1 MRTKKCVL
9 AAFILAAAQ
18 LSFVSSAQA
27 ATYVFTSHTFTNCST
42 TGQNG
47 PTQTSCRTAYS
58 TTWDENN
65 SYFTVTGGIQS
76 WTSPANGTY
85 TIRAIGAGGAGAA
98 GGNGASMTGTFT
110 LTNGQVLKLLVGQT
124 GVTIASGSDYRFGG
138 GGGSYVA
145 TSSNVALIVAG
156 GGGGSAAVTPGL
168 TSANGGDGSSNPSPA
183 NSNGGAAGTGSS
195 GCGGQGQGG
204 AGFNNNGTG
213 VPASQAFTNGGTGGT
228 GGADQCPGS
237 IGGTP
242 YGGFGGGGA
251 GGNGGGGGGGYYGGN
266 GGDNTAPVTS
276 YPPGTGGGS
285 YNSGT
290 SQTNTAASNRN
301 TAGSITI
308 TLVAETLPDTTPP
321 TFPSADTFNSPE
333 NQTSVATIIASES
346 ATITIYGGEDQA
358 KFSISKLTD
367 SSTALSFVTA
377 PDFEAPTDVGS
388 NNTYII
394 SFKAV
399 DGAAN
404 IGYET
409 ITVTVTDVLD
419 TTGFSTFSLSSAAS
433 YRTATTIT
441 IVVTAPS
448 KVTFKVNGL
457 FIPGCKNRP
466 TTGAT
471 PNAQAT
477 CSWKPSTRGSAII
490 SATAVPTGAG
500 ITGATSSLNIAI
512 ANRTGKR

>member
-1 MRTKKCVL
+1 MRTKKNVL
-9 AAFILAAAQ
+9 AAFILAAAH
-18 LSFVSSAQA
+18 LSLVSSVQA

-76 WTSPANGTY
+76 WTVPANGTY

-110 LTNGQVLKLLVGQT
+110 LTQGSILKLLVGQT
-124 GVTIASGSDYRFGG
+124 GVTVGSGDYRYGG
-138 GGGSYVA
+138 GGGSFVA
-145 TSSNVALIVAG
+145 TSANVAIIVGG
-156 GGGGSAAVTPGL
+156 GGGGSGI
-168 TSANGGDGSSNPSPA
+168 TSPSYVSSNGGDGSNNPSPA

-228 GGADQCPGS
+228 GGSDQCPGT

-251 GGNGGGGGGGYYGGN
+251 GGNGGGAGGGYYGGT
-266 GGDNTAPVTS
+266 GGNNTATGSS

>member
-1 MRTKKCVL
+1 MLAKRSLFVALVL
-9 AAFILAAAQ
+9 SIATTALFISPSRAAI
-18 LSFVSSAQA
+18 
-27 ATYVFTSHTFTNCST
+27 YVFTSHTFTNCYAN
-42 TGQNG
+42 GQNG
-47 PTQTSCRTAYS
+47 PAQASCRSAYS

-76 WTSPANGTY
+76 WTAPANGTY

-98 GGNGASMTGTFT
+98 GGNGASITGTFT
-110 LTNGQVLKLLVGQT
+110 LTEGQILKLMVGQT
-124 GVTIASGSDYRFGG
+124 GVTVGSGDYRYGG
-138 GGGSYVA
+138 GGGSIVA
-145 TSSNVALIVAG
+145 TSANVALVVAG
-156 GGGGSAAVTPGL
+156 GGGGSALISPSY
-168 TSANGGDGSSNPSPA
+168 TSVNAGDGSTNPTPA

-251 GGNGGGGGGGYYGGN
+251 GGNGGGAGGGYYGGT
-266 GGDNTAPVTS
+266 GGNNTATGS
-276 YPPGTGGGS
+276 QYPPGGGGGS

-290 SQTNTAASNRN
+290 NQTNATGSNRN
-301 TAGSITI
+301 AAGSITI
-308 TLVAETLPDTTPP
+308 TLVSETLPDTTPP
-321 TFPSADTFNSPE
+321 TFPSAETFNSPE

-377 PDFEAPTDVGS
+377 PDFEAPTDVGT

-409 ITVTVTDVLD
+409 VTITVTDVLD

-433 YRTATTIT
+433 YRSATTIT
-441 IVVTAPS
+441 VVVTAPS
-448 KVTFKVNGL
+448 KVTFKVNGI

-466 TTGAT
+466 TAGAT

-477 CSWKPSTRGSAII
+477 CLWRPSTRGNAVV

-500 ITGATSSLNIAI
+500 ITGATSSLNITI
-512 ANRTGKR
+512 ANRTSKR